1 MNEQELYLQE
11 HGLVMNQQVGQNVPE
26 ISAHLEGLQQDE
38 EPAGPLFE
46 GDHVHSSDEVV
57 LQGGEA
63 DLGGGL
69 WIETGIGEA
78 DLVEGDLDHEV
89 GVDVE
94 VEVETKKINLK
105 EVFQKA

>member
-1 MNEQELYLQE
+1 M
-11 HGLVMNQQVGQNVPE
+11 
-26 ISAHLEGLQQDE
+26 SAHLDGHQSGEG
-38 EPAGPLFE
+38 PAGPLFE
-46 GDHVHSSDEVV
+46 GDRVHSSGEVV

-78 DLVEGDLDHEV
+78 DLAEGDPGHEV

-94 VEVETKKINLK
+94 VEVETKKTNLK
-105 EVFQKA
+105 EVFLKA